1 MAQPEMYK
9 KWEFNNFLTF
19 VKERKP
25 GRAIIYAK
33 ALGIDRRTLLKWM
46 EHKELRDAMVES
58 LDELVEGMQRSGSK
72 DWRMYR
78 ELMKMLGV
86 TDEQNID
93 ITSGGEKIE
102 AATII
107 DLGNLNA
114 TNQPEAESS
123 SPDNT
128 K

>member
-9 KWEFNNFLTF
+9 KWEFNNFLNF

-46 EHKELRDAMVES
+46 EHKELREAMVES

-114 TNQPEAESS
+114 TNQPEAEPS
-123 SPDNT
+123 SPDDT
-128 K
+128 E

>member
-123 SPDNT
+123 SPDDT